1 MKFQGKLRTATSGL
15 MVDQTRMVRGCVG
28 SLLICTATLFAAFGF
43 GQNATAADLSDTP
56 LADYQPGQG
65 FHVPDT
71 GLTVGGYLTGEY
83 VEHTSPTITFSNASL
98 LFWWEN
104 DSRLKL
110 FSEVDFENGLN
121 RQGSFQSDT
130 GEYLSLERF
139 YADYAVSDALT
150 VRLGK
155 FLTPIGRWNQIH
167 ADPLVWTTS
176 RPLVTEVAFPTNATG
191 LMLLGS
197 SDLFGKPYDY
207 AFYVASGDL
216 DPSPNVDPFKRALGA
231 RVNVNLSDA
240 LQVGASAASFEQ
252 RSERGQNRNLV
263 GVDFLYQ
270 SHGYELMSEALYRLS
285 EHTPSGNDKGF
296 YIQAVAPL
304 IERLFAVYR
313 FEVFHSAGEEPGG
326 PVQPVAML
334 MGQVGAYGGAG
345 TPPGPGVGPPPPTVR
360 LNIVGLTYR
369 FRPNLVGKIE
379 LVDGNHIGQVPA
391 PVGVLTSLSVLF

>member
-1 MKFQGKLRTATSGL
+1 MLRGPL
-15 MVDQTRMVRGCVG
+15 G
-28 SLLICTATLFAAFGF
+28 SILFCTTLLLLAAGF
-43 GQNATAADLSDTP
+43 GQNATAADAGDSL
-56 LADYQPGQG
+56 LFDYQPGQG
-65 FHVPDT
+65 FHIPDT

-83 VEHTSPTITFSNASL
+83 VEHSSPTITASNASL

-121 RQGSFQSDT
+121 RQGSFQSST
-130 GEYLSLERF
+130 GQYLSLERL
-139 YADYAVSDALT
+139 YADYAVLDSLT
-150 VRLGK
+150 IRLGK

-176 RPLVTEVAFPTNATG
+176 RPLVTEAAFPTNATG

-197 SDLFGKPYDY
+197 GAVMGKSYDY
-207 AFYVASGDL
+207 SLYAASGDDL
-216 DPSPNVDPFKRALGA
+216 DPSPNVDTFRRALGA
-231 RVNVNLSDA
+231 RLNVNLSEA

-252 RSERGQNRNLV
+252 RSDRGQSRNLV
-263 GVDFLYQ
+263 GLDFLYQ
-270 SHGYELMSEALYRLS
+270 SHGYEVMSEALYRLS

-326 PVQPVAML
+326 PIQPVAML
-334 MGQVGAYGGAG
+334 MGQENGFGGHYE
-345 TPPGPGVGPPPPTVR
+345 PGGFGPPPPTLR
-360 LNIVGLTYR
+360 LNVIGLTYR
-369 FRPNLVGKIE
+369 FRPSLVGKIE
-379 LVDGNHIGQVPA
+379 FVDGNHTGQFPT
-391 PVGVLTSLSVLF
+391 PVGVLSSLSVLF

>member
-1 MKFQGKLRTATSGL
+1 MKR
-15 MVDQTRMVRGCVG
+15 QTRMVRG
-28 SLLICTATLFAAFGF
+28 SPRAILFCTAVLVAALSF
-43 GQNATAADLSDTP
+43 GQNATAADSNDTLLS
-56 LADYQPGQG
+56 DYQPGQG
-65 FHVPDT
+65 LHVPDT
-71 GLTVGGYLTGEY
+71 GLTIGGYLTGEY
-83 VEHTSPTITFSNASL
+83 AEHTSPTITFSNASL

-121 RQGSFQSDT
+121 RQGSFQSST
-130 GEYLSLERF
+130 GQYLSLERF
-139 YADYAVSDALT
+139 YADYALSDALT

-197 SDLFGKPYDY
+197 SDLFGKPFDY
-207 AFYVASGDL
+207 ALYVASGEDL

-231 RVNVNLSDA
+231 RINVNLSDA
-240 LQVGASAASFEQ
+240 LQIGASAASFEQ
-252 RSERGQNRNLV
+252 RSMRGQDRNLV

-270 SHGYELMSEALYRLS
+270 SHGYEVMSEALYRLS
-285 EHTPSGNDKGF
+285 ERTPSGNDKGF

-313 FEVFHSAGEEPGG
+313 FEVFHAAGEEPG
-326 PVQPVAML
+326 PIQPVAML
-334 MGQVGAYGGAG
+334 LGQAGALGGG
-345 TPPGPGVGPPPPTVR
+345 SMQPGGGFGPPPPTIR
-360 LNIVGLTYR
+360 LNIIGLTYR
-369 FRPNLVGKIE
+369 FRPSLVGKIE
-379 LVDGNHIGQVPA
+379 FVDGDRIGQLPT
-391 PVGVLTSLSVLF
+391 PVGVLSSLSVLF